1 MVREEFCG
9 QERWWEEEGLREPES
24 PVWGGASGRPISKEG
39 CVHGEVQWGGHQ
51 GKGESL
57 TTMSPDP

>member
-1 MVREEFCG
+1 MG
-9 QERWWEEEGLREPES
+9 GGGEGLGSQRALS
-24 PVWGGASGRPISKEG
+24 GVVLKGRPISKEG
-39 CVHGEVQWGGHQ
+39 CVHGEVQWSGHQ